1 MVKLPDEISNDM
13 VGRVSAMVIG
23 PLGGLLL
30 HQWLGGGS
38 AAQSVAADLSLIT
51 TGFLRL
57 IKMLIAP
64 LVFSTLTVGVARMEG
79 TGTIARIGAKTL
91 AWFLLASLVSM
102 LIGIFMVTLLEPGI
116 GLPLPAAASAAAP
129 ISAAPRL
136 ADILEHIIP
145 NLGRAGDGEQRD
157 PADRGVL
164 RPVRTCRLE
173 PRSAAWPD

>member
-1 MVKLPDEISNDM
+1 MKSRMTWLVAI
-13 VGRVSAMVIG
+13 AMVVG

-30 HQWLGGGS
+30 HQWLGSGL
-38 AAQSVAADLSLIT
+38 AAQTVAADLSLVT

-79 TGTIARIGAKTL
+79 TGTIARVGAKTL
-91 AWFLLASLVSM
+91 AWFILASLVSM
-102 LIGIFMVTLLEPGI
+102 LIGIFMVTLFKPGI
-116 GLPLPAAASAAAP
+116 GLPVPSAASVAAP

-145 NLGRAGDGEQRD
+145 
-157 PADRGVL
+157 
-164 RPVRTCRLE
+164 
-173 PRSAAWPD
+173 